1 MKSLKF
7 SDFEISQQIE
17 QPIQQSSKPTTLDL
31 PQPIAVQ
38 STIEQPE
45 DDEFSNFHSVPT
57 PSISFQPSI
66 QQSSFQS
73 LPIQNEFIESFQPK
87 IDKPKIPEFIESKL
101 RETHISSTS
110 VINEM
115 EFKKELEPAWLQPTV
130 LTPELSRKIPDI
142 EEKVIE
148 SKLITFYLL

>member
-1 MKSLKF
+1 M
-7 SDFEISQQIE
+7 
-17 QPIQQSSKPTTLDL
+17 DL

-38 STIEQPE
+38 SSIEQTSPE

-57 PSISFQPSI
+57 PSINFQPAI

-73 LPIQNEFIESFQPK
+73 LPIQNEFIESFQAK

-101 RETHISSTS
+101 RETHISSAP
-110 VINEM
+110 VITEM

-130 LTPELSRKIPDI
+130 LTPELSRKIPDV

-148 SKLITFYLL
+148 ST